1 LNKWVLPEIGEFL
14 LRDVHNMSVKP
25 LVNKLKQAKLSPKT
39 VNHYVTYI
47 GQAVASLKNE
57 RTGEPIHYRKWDA
70 SVMDL
75 PERRLEEANRVGVGI
90 NCSQCSQ
97 NSAVQAVEFAA

>member
-1 LNKWVLPEIGEFL
+1 
-14 LRDVHNMSVKP
+14 MSVKP

-39 VNHYVTYI
+39 VNHYVITYI

-97 NSAVQAVEFAA
+97 NSAVRAVEVAA